1 MVHSIHA
8 IWTSLSQNM
17 GLPRWLSCKK
27 SAWQCRRLRRCRF
40 DSWVG
45 KIPWRRKWQS
55 TPVFLPGKSCGQRSL
70 AGYSPW
76 GHKELD
82 MTEQQ
87 STRAHTHT
95 HTHTHTHKSEY
106 RGLFLKLSFV
116 NLDIV
121 FSDVRS
127 LIYEVYILYIS
138 LSIYC
143 HSIIYILH
151 YMPIF
156 YCCIHR
162 YYQGN
167 IFINYSRLVIY
178 CVTFSRP

>member
-1 MVHSIHA
+1 MQETQEMQVWFLGWEDPLEEEMAVYSSILARKILWTEEPGRLQSMGSQRVGHDWATEHA
-8 IWTSLSQNM
+8 
-17 GLPRWLSCKK
+17 C
-27 SAWQCRRLRRCRF
+27 
-40 DSWVG
+40 
-45 KIPWRRKWQS
+45 
-55 TPVFLPGKSCGQRSL
+55 
-70 AGYSPW
+70 
-76 GHKELD
+76 
-82 MTEQQ
+82 
-87 STRAHTHT
+87 THA

>member
-1 MVHSIHA
+1 MLFGHPEVRIWDFQGGSVVKNLPANAGDSGDAGLIPGLGRSPGGGNGSLLQYSSQENPMDRGAWQATVHGVTKN
-8 IWTSLSQNM
+8 WT
-17 GLPRWLSCKK
+17 WLSN
-27 SAWQCRRLRRCRF
+27 
-40 DSWVG
+40 
-45 KIPWRRKWQS
+45 
-55 TPVFLPGKSCGQRSL
+55 
-70 AGYSPW
+70 
-76 GHKELD
+76 
-82 MTEQQ
+82 
-87 STRAHTHT
+87 RARVHTHT
-95 HTHTHTHKSEY
+95 HTHTHTSEY

-116 NLDIV
+116 NLDVV
-121 FSDVRS
+121 FLDVRS

-143 HSIIYILH
+143 RSIIYILH

-167 IFINYSRLVIY
+167 IFLNYSRLVIY

>member
-1 MVHSIHA
+1 MQETQEMQVWFLGWEDPLEEEMAVYSSILARKILWTEEPGRLQSMGSQRVGHDWATEHA
-8 IWTSLSQNM
+8 
-17 GLPRWLSCKK
+17 C
-27 SAWQCRRLRRCRF
+27 
-40 DSWVG
+40 
-45 KIPWRRKWQS
+45 
-55 TPVFLPGKSCGQRSL
+55 
-70 AGYSPW
+70 
-76 GHKELD
+76 
-82 MTEQQ
+82 
-87 STRAHTHT
+87 THA

-121 FSDVRS
+121 FLDVRS